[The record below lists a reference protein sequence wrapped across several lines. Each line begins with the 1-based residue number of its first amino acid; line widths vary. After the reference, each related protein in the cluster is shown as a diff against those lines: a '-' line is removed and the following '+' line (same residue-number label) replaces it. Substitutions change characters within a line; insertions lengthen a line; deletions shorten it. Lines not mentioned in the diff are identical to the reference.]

1 MFKTLLLSFALVL
14 ALTEVSSAEPLTAAL
29 FGSAF
34 ASTFVGG
41 LVSFGLTTAASFA
54 FNYIKARL
62 FGPKQEDQA
71 RDPRQI
77 SYGERV
83 PREGIIG
90 RQVMGGHFVHY
101 NEFDDAKKA
110 QCVFVLADLW
120 IDGLEG
126 VFVDGRQRDLV
137 PVAGP
142 YNNNEAARFHVDGY
156 DALID
161 IRLHDGRPD
170 QLADTELVTQSPGWD
185 LYKRFSGMA
194 YVAATFTSDKEK
206 FGGRRPE
213 LQFIVRGAKL
223 YDPRKDSSVG
233 GSGAHRFD
241 DPTTW
246 EYSANPFVAAN
257 HFGRGFYHNGR
268 RVLGAGLGVSDMDF
282 DTNIASMNVCD
293 VQVQQPDGSYRNQYE
308 CHLTWDDNEQFS
320 SVLDRMCA
328 AAGGKR
334 AEKQGYIA
342 FFAGTAKSIV
352 KTITDDDLIMDA
364 PVRFAPKQA
373 GVMKFTGLHGTYTR
387 PDDLTEAPYKAIEPA
402 QFVTEDDGS
411 RLDRLDWPQVQN
423 AHQAHLLTQQALFS
437 SRFSATGQITLD
449 IKDLILEIGDWIT
462 WASANPLRGTR
473 DYEIISTRFDW
484 VRGRVQ
490 LGLKEISASIFAD
503 NATVD
508 DVAEPPRDQPFFGY
522 QKEVFGFGVSA
533 VALEGA
539 DGSRVPALQLT
550 YNAITDPAIRAVK
563 FEYRVVGDTEILKA
577 VDNSVGDGVF
587 YSSDGV
593 MPGYTYE
600 ARARLDAMPGRETI
614 WTNWI
619 PIAVPT
625 GPMLVPLQPGQ
636 VDHSH
641 LATDLGN
648 EVGIL
653 NGTGAGSLSAII
665 DHLKDEIERVA
676 VVSIGE
682 NVNSHV
688 QREKLSAGIANALA
702 EILNEATVRASEDDA
717 LASLLTVLSAEVD
730 DNAAAIVN
738 ESTARATED
747 DALAQQIIDTAA
759 AMGTAYAQG
768 LFKVD
773 ATVDG
778 GGAQATMTLKVRAG
792 TGNSFVDSGI
802 RLIANDNGT
811 SQVVLVADETVVLDN
826 EGASLALFQS
836 DGTFVGARI
845 PKITSDMINVATL
858 SAIVANIGE
867 VTAGLL
873 RSSNNKMRVE
883 LDNARIIISD

>member
-62 FGPKQEDQA
+62 LGPQQEDQA

-77 SYGERV
+77 AYGERV

-90 RQVMGGHFVHY
+90 RKVMGGHFVHY

-126 VFVDGRQRDLV
+126 VFVDGRQRDLL

-142 YNNNEAARFHVDGY
+142 YANNEAARFQVDGY
-156 DALID
+156 GALID
-161 IRLHDGRPD
+161 IRLHDGRPG
-170 QLADTELVTQSPGWD
+170 QLADTELITQSPGWD
-185 LYKRFSGMA
+185 LNKRYSGMA

-246 EYSANPFVAAN
+246 EFSANPFVAAN
-257 HFGRGFYHNGR
+257 HFGRGFYYNGR
-268 RVLGAGLGVSDMDF
+268 RVLGAGLGVSDMEF
-282 DTNIASMNVCD
+282 DTNISSMNVCD

-437 SRFSATGQITLD
+437 SRLSATGQITLD

-484 VRGRVQ
+484 VQGRVQ
-490 LGLKEISASIFAD
+490 LGLSEISASIFDD

-508 DVAEPPRDQPFFGY
+508 DVAEPARDQPFFGY

-539 DGSRVPALQLT
+539 DGSRLPALNFT

-577 VDNSVGDGVF
+577 VDNSVGDGV
-587 YSSDGV
+587 YYASDGV

-619 PIAVPT
+619 PIDVPT

-688 QREKLSAGIANALA
+688 QRELMSAKLGDAVAA
-702 EILNEATVRASEDDA
+702 ILNEAIVRASEDDA
-717 LASLLTVLSAEVD
+717 LAS
-730 DNAAAIVN
+730 
-738 ESTARATED
+738 
-747 DALAQQIIDTAA
+747 QIIDVAA
-759 AMGTAYAQG
+759 SMGDAYAQG
-768 LFKVD
+768 LFKID

-778 GGAQATMTLKVRAG
+778 GGSQATMTLKVRAG

-826 EGASLALFQS
+826 LGNTLALFQS
-836 DGTFVGARI
+836 DGTFQGARI
-845 PKITSDMINVATL
+845 PQITADRIDVTDL
-858 SAIVANIGE
+858 SAMSANLGTITALDEIIVGNTHIDSDG
-867 VTAGLL
+867 T
-873 RSSNNKMRVE
+873 
-883 LDNARIIISD
+883 ITISD

>member
-1 MFKTLLLSFALVL
+1 MFRTLLFSFALVL
-14 ALTEVSSAEPLTAAL
+14 ALTEVASAAALTAAL
-29 FGSAF
+29 FGQAF
-34 ASTFVGG
+34 AGTFAGA
-41 LVSFGLTTAASFA
+41 LVSFGFTTAASFA
-54 FNYIKARL
+54 LQYVQARW
-62 FGPKQEDQA
+62 FSPKQQEQQY
-71 RDPRQI
+71 DPRQI

-83 PREGIIG
+83 PRQGFFG
-90 RQVMGGHFVHY
+90 RQLLGGHFVHY
-101 NEFDDAKKA
+101 NEFDDAKKC
-110 QCVFVLADLW
+110 QCVYVLADHW

-126 VFVDGRQRDLV
+126 IVINGRQHELL

-142 YNNNEAARFHVDGY
+142 YTNNEAERFQVDGFG
-156 DALID
+156 ALID
-161 IRLHDGRPD
+161 IRLHDGRPG
-170 QLADTELVTQSPGWD
+170 QLADTDLVTYSPGWD
-185 LYKRFSGMA
+185 ANKRYAGMA
-194 YVAATFTSDKEK
+194 YLAITLTSDKEK
-206 FGGRRPE
+206 FGGQRPRME
-213 LQFIVRGAKL
+213 FIARGARL
-223 YDPRKDSSVG
+223 YDRRKDSSVG
-233 GSGAHRFD
+233 GSGTHRFD

-246 EYSANPFVAAN
+246 EYSVNPIVAAE
-257 HFGRGFYHNGR
+257 HFSRGFFHNGR
-268 RVLGAGLGVSDMDF
+268 RVLGAGLSAADLDL
-282 DTNIASMNVCD
+282 DTNIVGINVCD
-293 VQVQQPDGSYRNQYE
+293 EQVLQPDGTYRNRAE
-308 CHLTWDDNEQFS
+308 AHLTWTDNQRFAD
-320 SVLDRMCA
+320 VLDRLCA
-328 AAGGKR
+328 TAGGGR

-342 FFAGTAKSIV
+342 FFAGKAKSIV
-352 KTITDDDLIMDA
+352 KTITDDDLVADA

-373 GVMKFTGLHGTYTR
+373 GIMKFTGLHGTYTR
-387 PDDLTEAPYKAIEPA
+387 PDDLREAPYKAIEPA
-402 QFVTEDDGS
+402 QYVAEDGGS
-411 RLDRLDWPQVQN
+411 RLDRLDWPEVQN
-423 AHQAHLLTQQALFS
+423 AHQAHLLTQQAVLS
-437 SRFSATGQITLD
+437 SRFSASGKITLD
-449 IKDLILEIGDWIT
+449 IKDIILEIGDWII

-473 DYEIISTRFDW
+473 TYEIVATTFDW
-484 VRGRVQ
+484 YAGRVQ
-490 LGLKEISASIFAD
+490 LSLEETDASIFDD
-503 NATVD
+503 NATLD
-508 DVAEPPRDQPFFGY
+508 DVVEPPREQPLFGY
-522 QKEVFGFGVSA
+522 QKQVYGFGVDA

-539 DGSRVPALQLT
+539 DGSRVPALKLT

-577 VDNSVGDGVF
+577 VDNSVGDGVY

-614 WTNWI
+614 WTNWM
-619 PIAVPT
+619 PIDVPT
-625 GPMLVPLQPGQ
+625 GPMVVVLQPGQ
-636 VDHSH
+636 VDYSH

-778 GGAQATMTLKVRAG
+778 GGASATMTLKVRAG
-792 TGNSFVDSGI
+792 TGDSFVDSGI
-802 RLIANDNGT
+802 RLIANSNGT

-826 EGASLALFQS
+826 VGASLALFQS

-845 PKITSDMINVATL
+845 PQITSDMIEVTDL
-858 SAIVANIGE
+858 SAISANIGE
-867 VTAGLL
+867 VTSGLI
-873 RSSNNKMRVE
+873 RSDDDKMRVE
-883 LDNARIIISD
+883 LDDSRIIISD